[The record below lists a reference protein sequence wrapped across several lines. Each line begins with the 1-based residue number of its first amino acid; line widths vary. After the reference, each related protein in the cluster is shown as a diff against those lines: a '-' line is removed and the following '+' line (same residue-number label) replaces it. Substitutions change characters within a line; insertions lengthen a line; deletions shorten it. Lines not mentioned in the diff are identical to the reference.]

1 MNFSNAPKDRF
12 FTPIILGVTQSEE
25 NSSSSNTSWNS
36 ELWEAST
43 TTLAQ
48 GSGHPPPLLTHRRFW
63 NHFTHNGLMDDGF
76 GSCHV
81 IGTTLKFKGES

>member
-12 FTPIILGVTQSEE
+12 FTPIILGVAQSEE

-36 ELWEAST
+36 ELWEASN
-43 TTLAQ
+43 TTLVQ
-48 GSGHPPPLLTHRRFW
+48 GSGHPPLILTQRRFW
-63 NHFTHNGLMDDGF
+63 NHFTHNGLMGDGF

-81 IGTTLKFKGES
+81 IGTILRFQGES